1 MLNVKL
7 LGNIILEN
15 MYLCNLT
22 CLKHW
27 EMKRIERQDYLQKLI
42 AFKDKKLIKVITGI
56 RRCGKSTIMEIY
68 RDWLLAHGIVQDQIV
83 YLNFEDYDFVELR
96 DPRKL
101 YAYIKP
107 LLLQD
112 KMTYIFFDEIQH
124 VKDFPDIINS
134 LNLKPMVDLYVTG
147 SNAYMLSSE
156 IATLLSGRYVEI
168 AMLPLSFKEYVE
180 GIGGAGNLS
189 QAYLE
194 YVSKSSFPYT
204 LELDTTNEI
213 SDYLNAVYNTIVV
226 KDIMSRKKIP
236 DVMML
241 ESVIRFTADNIG
253 NILSTKR
260 IADLMTADGRKIDQ
274 KTVEK
279 YLSTLCES
287 FFLYEVKRYNIKGR
301 QLLKTLGKYYLVDIG
316 LRRMLLGSRSFDA
329 GRILEN
335 IVYLE
340 LLRRQKKV
348 YIGKMD
354 NLEVDFV
361 AMDENDITY
370 YQVAAT
376 VRDEDTLK
384 RELASLQ
391 QIKDQYP
398 KFILTLDEDPTADY
412 NGIKRV
418 NALKW
423 LMGEV

>member
-1 MLNVKL
+1 
-7 LGNIILEN
+7 
-15 MYLCNLT
+15 
-22 CLKHW
+22 
-27 EMKRIERQDYLQKLI
+27 MKRIERQAYLQKLI

-68 RDWLLAHGIVQDQIV
+68 RDWLMARGVGKDQIV
-83 YLNFEDYDFVELR
+83 YLNFEDYDFFELR
-96 DPRKL
+96 DPGKL

-107 LLLQD
+107 LIQQD

-134 LNLKPMVDLYVTG
+134 LNLKPTVDLYVTG

-180 GIGGAGNLS
+180 GIGGTDNLS
-189 QAYLE
+189 QAYME

-204 LELDTTNEI
+204 LELGTANEV

-226 KDIMSRKKIP
+226 KDIMSRNKLS

-274 KTVEK
+274 KTVER
-279 YLSTLCES
+279 YLSILCES
-287 FFLYEVKRYNIKGR
+287 FFLYEVKRYNIRGK
-301 QLLKTLGKYYLVDIG
+301 QQLKTLGKYYLVDIG
-316 LRRMLLGSRSFDA
+316 LRRMLLGSRSFDV

-340 LLRRQKKV
+340 LLHRQKKV

-361 AMDENDITY
+361 AVDEDDITY

-376 VRDEDTLK
+376 VRDEATLK
-384 RELASLQ
+384 RELASLR

-398 KFILTLDEDPTADY
+398 KYILTLDDDPVADY
-412 NGIKRV
+412 DGIKRINV
-418 NALKW
+418 LKW
-423 LMGEV
+423 LVGVE

>member
-1 MLNVKL
+1 
-7 LGNIILEN
+7 
-15 MYLCNLT
+15 
-22 CLKHW
+22 
-27 EMKRIERQDYLQKLI
+27 MKRIERTTYLNKLI
-42 AFKDKKLIKVITGI
+42 AFKDKDIIKVITGI

-68 RDWLLAHGIVQDQIV
+68 RDWLKSHGVSQEQII
-83 YLNFEDYDFVELR
+83 YLNFEDYDYYELR
-96 DPRKL
+96 NPQKL

-107 LLLQD
+107 LILTD
-112 KMTYIFFDEIQH
+112 RMTYIFFDEIQH
-124 VKDFPDIINS
+124 VTDFPDIVNS
-134 LNLKPMVDLYVTG
+134 LNLKSTVDLYITG

-180 GIGGAGNLS
+180 GTGGSENLS
-189 QAYLE
+189 DTYLN
-194 YVSKSSFPYT
+194 YITRSSFPYT
-204 LELDTTNEI
+204 IALDTPSEI
-213 SDYLNAVYNTIVV
+213 SDYLNGVYNTIVV
-226 KDIMSRKKIP
+226 KDIMSRKRLS

-260 IADLMTADGRKIDQ
+260 IADIMTADGRKIDQ
-274 KTVEK
+274 KTVER
-279 YLSTLCES
+279 YLSALCET
-287 FFLYEVKRYNIKGR
+287 FFVYEAKRYNIKGK

-335 IVYLE
+335 VVYLE
-340 LLRRQKKV
+340 LLHRQKKV
-348 YIGKMD
+348 YVGKMD
-354 NLEVDFV
+354 NLEVDLV
-361 AMDENDITY
+361 AIDENGITY

-376 VRDEDTLK
+376 VRDEATLK

-391 QIKDQYP
+391 QINDQYP
-398 KFILTLDEDPTADY
+398 KYILTLDDDPIADY

-423 LMGEV
+423 MMGF

>member
-1 MLNVKL
+1 
-7 LGNIILEN
+7 
-15 MYLCNLT
+15 
-22 CLKHW
+22 
-27 EMKRIERQDYLQKLI
+27 MKRIERQDYLQKLI

-68 RDWLLAHGIVQDQIV
+68 RDWLLDHGSKQDQIV
-83 YLNFEDYDFVELR
+83 YLNFEDYDFIELR
-96 DPRKL
+96 EPRKL
-101 YAYIKP
+101 YDYIKS
-107 LLLQD
+107 LIHLD

-134 LNLKPMVDLYVTG
+134 LNLKPTVDLYVTG

-168 AMLPLSFKEYVE
+168 AMLPLSFKEYAE
-180 GIGGAGNLS
+180 SIGKTDNLS
-189 QAYLE
+189 LAYME

-204 LELDTTNEI
+204 LELDTASEI

-274 KTVEK
+274 KAVEK

-287 FFLYEVKRYNIKGR
+287 FFLYEVKRYNIKGK

-376 VRDEDTLK
+376 VRDENTLK

-398 KFILTLDEDPTADY
+398 KYILTLDEDPTADY

>member
-1 MLNVKL
+1 
-7 LGNIILEN
+7 
-15 MYLCNLT
+15 
-22 CLKHW
+22 
-27 EMKRIERQDYLQKLI
+27 MKRIERHNYLQKLI

-68 RDWLLAHGIVQDQIV
+68 RDWLIAHGVMQEQII
-83 YLNFEDYDFVELR
+83 YLNFEDYDYFELR

-101 YAYIKP
+101 YSYVKP
-107 LLLQD
+107 LIQQD

-124 VKDFPDIINS
+124 VTDFPDIINS
-134 LNLKPMVDLYVTG
+134 LNLKPTVDLYVTG

-168 AMLPLSFKEYVE
+168 AMLPLSFKEYAE
-180 GIGGAGNLS
+180 GIGGTDHLP
-189 QAYLE
+189 QIYIE

-204 LELDTTNEI
+204 LELDTANEI

-226 KDIMSRKKIP
+226 KDIMSRNKLS

-260 IADLMTADGRKIDQ
+260 IADLMSADGRKIDQ

-287 FFLYEVKRYNIKGR
+287 FFLYEVKRYNIKGK

-335 IVYLE
+335 IVFLE

-361 AMDENDITY
+361 AIDENDITY

-376 VRDEDTLK
+376 VRDEKTLK

-398 KFILTLDEDPTADY
+398 KYILTLDEDPTADY
-412 NGIKRV
+412 DGIKRI

>member
-1 MLNVKL
+1 
-7 LGNIILEN
+7 
-15 MYLCNLT
+15 
-22 CLKHW
+22 
-27 EMKRIERQDYLQKLI
+27 MKRIERHNYLKKLI

-68 RDWLLAHGIVQDQIV
+68 RDWLIAHGVMQEQII
-83 YLNFEDYDFVELR
+83 YLNFEDYDYFELR

-101 YAYIKP
+101 YSYVKP
-107 LLLQD
+107 LIQQD

-124 VKDFPDIINS
+124 VTDFPDIINS
-134 LNLKPMVDLYVTG
+134 LNLKPTVDLYVTG
-147 SNAYMLSSE
+147 SNAYILSSE

-168 AMLPLSFKEYVE
+168 AMLPLSFKEYAE
-180 GIGGAGNLS
+180 GIGGTDHLP
-189 QAYLE
+189 QIYIE

-204 LELDTTNEI
+204 LELDTANEI

-226 KDIMSRKKIP
+226 KDIMSRNKLS

-260 IADLMTADGRKIDQ
+260 IADLMSADGRKIDQ

-287 FFLYEVKRYNIKGR
+287 FFLYEVKRYNIKGK

-335 IVYLE
+335 IVFLE

-361 AMDENDITY
+361 AIDENDITY

-376 VRDEDTLK
+376 VRDEKTLK

-398 KFILTLDEDPTADY
+398 KYILTLDEDPTADY
-412 NGIKRV
+412 DGIKRI

-423 LMGEV
+423 LMGGV

>member
-1 MLNVKL
+1 
-7 LGNIILEN
+7 
-15 MYLCNLT
+15 
-22 CLKHW
+22 
-27 EMKRIERQDYLQKLI
+27 MKRIERTTYLNKLI
-42 AFKDKKLIKVITGI
+42 AFKDKDIIKVITGI

-68 RDWLLAHGIVQDQIV
+68 RDWLMSHGVNKEQII
-83 YLNFEDYDFVELR
+83 YLNFEDYDYYELR
-96 DPRKL
+96 NPQKL

-107 LLLQD
+107 LILTD
-112 KMTYIFFDEIQH
+112 RMTYIFFDEIQH
-124 VKDFPDIINS
+124 VTDFPDIVNS
-134 LNLKPMVDLYVTG
+134 LNLKPTVDLYVTG

-180 GIGGAGNLS
+180 GTGGSANL
-189 QAYLE
+189 AETYTN
-194 YVSKSSFPYT
+194 YITRSSLPYT
-204 LELDTTNEI
+204 IVLDTPSEI
-213 SDYLNAVYNTIVV
+213 SDYLNGVYNTIIV
-226 KDIMSRKKIP
+226 KDIMAHKRLP

-260 IADLMTADGRKIDQ
+260 IADIMTADGRKIDQ
-274 KTVEK
+274 KTVER
-279 YLSTLCES
+279 YLSALCET
-287 FFLYEVKRYNIKGR
+287 FFVYEAKRYNIKGK
-301 QLLKTLGKYYLVDIG
+301 QLLKTLGKYYLVDVG

-335 IVYLE
+335 VVYLE
-340 LLRRQKKV
+340 LLHRQKKV

-354 NLEVDFV
+354 SLEVDFV
-361 AMDENDITY
+361 AIDENDITY

-376 VRDEDTLK
+376 VRDETTLK

-391 QIKDQYP
+391 QINDQYP
-398 KFILTLDEDPTADY
+398 KYILTLDDDPTADY

-423 LMGEV
+423 MMGEM

>member
-1 MLNVKL
+1 
-7 LGNIILEN
+7 
-15 MYLCNLT
+15 
-22 CLKHW
+22 
-27 EMKRIERQDYLQKLI
+27 MKRIERQAYLQKLI

-68 RDWLLAHGIVQDQIV
+68 RDWLMARGVGQDQIV
-83 YLNFEDYDFVELR
+83 YLNFEDYDFFELR
-96 DPRKL
+96 DPGKL

-107 LLLQD
+107 LIQQD

-134 LNLKPMVDLYVTG
+134 LNLKPTADLYVTG

-180 GIGGAGNLS
+180 GIGGTDNLS
-189 QAYLE
+189 QAYME

-204 LELDTTNEI
+204 LELNTANEV

-226 KDIMSRKKIP
+226 KDIMSRNKLS

-274 KTVEK
+274 KTVER
-279 YLSTLCES
+279 YLSILCES
-287 FFLYEVKRYNIKGR
+287 FFLYEVKRYNIRGK
-301 QLLKTLGKYYLVDIG
+301 QQLKTLGKYYLVDIG
-316 LRRMLLGSRSFDA
+316 LRRMLLGSRSFDV

-340 LLRRQKKV
+340 LLHRQKKV

-361 AMDENDITY
+361 AVDEDDISY

-376 VRDEDTLK
+376 VRDEVTLK
-384 RELASLQ
+384 RELASLR

-398 KFILTLDEDPTADY
+398 KYILTLDDDPVADY
-412 NGIKRV
+412 DGIKRINV
-418 NALKW
+418 LKW
-423 LMGEV
+423 LVGVE